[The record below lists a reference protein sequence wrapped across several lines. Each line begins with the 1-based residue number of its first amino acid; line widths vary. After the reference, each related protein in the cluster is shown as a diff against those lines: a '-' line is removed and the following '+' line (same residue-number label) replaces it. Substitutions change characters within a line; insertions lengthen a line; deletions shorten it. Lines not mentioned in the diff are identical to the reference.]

1 METNQMRAALFDRYG
16 PPEELYVGTVPKP
29 VPAPG
34 QVLVRVHAVSVNG
47 GEAHG
52 RTGRL
57 RLVTGLMQRGFPKRV
72 GVDLTGEIVA
82 LGPGVTGPKAGDRVW
97 GALGR
102 TFGSAAEYVAIRP
115 RRLSPA
121 PAGLDL
127 VTAAALPVGTTAIT
141 ALRDLA
147 ALRPGERLLVRGGS
161 GGVGVI
167 AVQLGRALGAHVT
180 ALAGARSLDLVR
192 DLGAHEAYD
201 YAAVAPADLGGF
213 DVILD
218 TAGTEHAAFRRLL
231 TPSGRMVA
239 IAFDQRRI
247 AASLAY
253 IAASAVHG
261 RRRVRFFSGNPTTR
275 LFTDLTR
282 YVDSGAIRPVV
293 DTVFPFEDIA
303 QAHRTLEK
311 GGVRGK
317 VVVRIA

>member
-1 METNQMRAALFDRYG
+1 METNEMRAALFDRYG
-16 PPEELYVGTVPKP
+16 PPEVLYVGTAPKP

-47 GEAHG
+47 GEVHG

-72 GVDLTGEIVA
+72 GIDLTGEIVA
-82 LGPGVTGPKAGDRVW
+82 LGAGVTGPRVGARVW
-97 GALGR
+97 GTLGR
-102 TFGSAAEYVAIRP
+102 TFGSAAEYVAVHP

-121 PAGLDL
+121 PASVDL
-127 VTAAALPVGTTAIT
+127 VAAAALPAGTTAIT
-141 ALRDLA
+141 ALRDQA
-147 ALRPGERLLVRGGS
+147 GLRPGDRLLVRGGS
-161 GGVGVI
+161 GGVGAV
-167 AVQLGRALGAHVT
+167 AVQLGRVLGAHVT
-180 ALAGARSLDLVR
+180 ALAGAGNLDLVR

-201 YAAVAPADLGGF
+201 YAAVVPADLGRF

-239 IAFDQRRI
+239 IAFDPRRI
-247 AASLAY
+247 AASVAY

-275 LFTDLTR
+275 LLTDLTR
-282 YVDSGAIRPVV
+282 YVDGGAIRPVV
-293 DTVFPFEDIA
+293 DTVFPLDDIA
-303 QAHRTLEK
+303 AAHRTLEA